1 MVRASGR
8 QCQSRN
14 SPGFDPS
21 IFRHSGLWGAADEAV
36 LKNVHKRKKS
46 KKSPKLIT
54 SSSLLNAENVAS
66 LSGLEKDY
74 EPVAFRHQP
83 QQQLSQYS
91 PQQKPLLHQQQQP
104 QPQHFMQPQQ
114 KMNMPSHQH
123 LQQLHSLQ
131 QQHQQQQH
139 LLIQQQQQ
147 QQKLQQQQMLI
158 PPPPPMKPRL
168 SSIDESA
175 RLIKRPPP
183 LPPKPSRGLQP
194 PPPLG
199 RPNSAHSADQAYNV
213 SFV

>member
-1 MVRASGR
+1 MWIPWIRNTGFQASY
-8 QCQSRN
+8 QTSQQK
-14 SPGFDPS
+14 PQPF
-21 IFRHSGLWGAADEAV
+21 LV
-36 LKNVHKRKKS
+36 LN
-46 KKSPKLIT
+46 LIT
-54 SSSLLNAENVAS
+54 SSLLNAQNVAS
-66 LSGLEKDY
+66 FSGLEKDY

-104 QPQHFMQPQQ
+104 QHFMQSQQ
-114 KMNMPSHQH
+114 KMHMPSHQH

-131 QQHQQQQH
+131 QHQHQQQ
-139 LLIQQQQQ
+139 LLIQQ

-175 RLIKRPPP
+175 RLVKRPPP